1 MYCGICVE
9 VCPFD
14 ALHWVRTYDYPAA
27 EQAGLRHGIGRL
39 EEFGPSGS

>member
-14 ALHWVRTYDYPAA
+14 ALHWSA
-27 EQAGLRHGIGRL
+27 EAVPPEASGPDLVHEAGRL
-39 EEFGPSGS
+39 EERTDQ